1 MYNFEESF
9 WHMTFKYKTKSNC
22 SHNLNTVCNFFFRDE
37 KCNGVVLWAEYQFTD
52 QLKVSLG
59 PQEKVIVGEKV
70 EWDFYSKQ
78 GIHLLT
84 NKGKNFVEN
93 LKTIDVSLT
102 FKPTTGDFDFIF
114 KTKTT

>member
-1 MYNFEESF
+1 
-9 WHMTFKYKTKSNC
+9 MTFKYKTKSNC
-22 SHNLNTVCNFFFRDE
+22 SHNLNTVCNFCFRDE

-59 PQEKVIVGEKV
+59 PREKVIVGEKV

-84 NKGKNFVEN
+84 NKGKDFVEN